1 MKLLASLLLV
11 MFLNTPTHPLPPLYK
26 LYVFEGS
33 DWCTNCK
40 RLDKNVLSQQDFQ
53 DFLRTQHIELV
64 LVDFPQRKKLSKEQ
78 REINE
83 KIAEKF
89 AFEGVYPTLVVEKID
104 GLAYT
109 RLTYQNESVGEFA
122 QKLQTTLT
130 QLK

>member
-1 MKLLASLLLV
+1 MKLFVSLLLV
-11 MFLNTPTHPLPPLYK
+11 AFLSTPTRTLPALYK

-40 RLDKNVLSQQDFQ
+40 RLDKNVLSQPAFQ
-53 DFLRTQHIELV
+53 DFLQAKKIELV

-89 AFEGVYPTLVVEKID
+89 AFEGAYPTLVLEKLD

-109 RLTYQNESVGEFA
+109 KLAYQNESAGEFA
-122 QKLQTTLT
+122 HTLQTTLT

>member
-1 MKLLASLLLV
+1 MKLFVSLLLV
-11 MFLNTPTHPLPPLYK
+11 AFLNVPTRALPPLYK

-40 RLDKNVLSQQDFQ
+40 RLDKNVLSQSAFQ
-53 DFLRTQHIELV
+53 DFLQAQKIELV

-78 REINE
+78 RETNE

-89 AFEGVYPTLVVEKID
+89 AFEGAYPTLVLEKTE

-109 RLTYQNESVGEFA
+109 KLAYQNEAIGEFTH
-122 QKLQTTLT
+122 KLQTTLT

>member
-11 MFLNTPTHPLPPLYK
+11 AFLNAPTRSLPPLYK

-89 AFEGVYPTLVVEKID
+89 AFEGIYPTLVVEKTE
-104 GLAYT
+104 GLSYT
-109 RLTYQNESVGEFA
+109 RLTYQNESVGEFS
-122 QKLQTTLT
+122 QKLQNTLA

>member
-11 MFLNTPTHPLPPLYK
+11 VLLHVPTPALPTRYK

-40 RLDKNVLSQQDFQ
+40 RLDKNVLTQPTFQ
-53 DFLRTQHIELV
+53 DFLLSQQIELV
-64 LVDFPQRKKLSKEQ
+64 MVDFPQRKKLSKEQ
-78 REINE
+78 REINA

-89 AFEGVYPTLVVEKID
+89 AFEGVYPTLVLEKIE

-109 RLTYQNESVGEFA
+109 RLAYQNESVGEFT
-122 QKLQTTLT
+122 QMLQNTLT